1 MNISLRP
8 QLRKE
13 IHNTIFI
20 EMKQKLLYYDT
31 GEIRPHSANA
41 ADPDFCFI
49 SVNICGMQRLVS
61 AASTGRGIYGK
72 LRQTFV
78 KQRRDQISPGMKP

>member
-1 MNISLRP
+1 MYISLRP
-8 QLRKE
+8 RLRKE
-13 IHNTIFI
+13 INNTIFI
-20 EMKQKLLYYDT
+20 EMKQKLSYYDT
-31 GEIRPHSANA
+31 GEIWPHSANA
-41 ADPDFCFI
+41 AHPDFCYI

-61 AASTGRGIYGK
+61 AASTGGGIYGK